1 MVYDKDCNE
10 KFPHRSQIV
19 IDQKRYDEYCMK
31 DISCA
36 TWKSINE
43 AGENVPWP
51 SECTPDKYKKMPQI
65 ARGSL
70 CKDIRKKYKKLS
82 SLQNDLD
89 GYKSLFKDISDNF
102 VDKYSEWIRD
112 RTKTAEDAYKDY
124 EGDWGKLK
132 IKMTNKNSEV
142 NTMMKEYK
150 TRITGVTNMF
160 ERDMGEHNEL
170 TTKINKT
177 KKRRMR
183 LGADLSKTDNYNKT
197 SGHIIET
204 IYYSTAIV
212 VMCIFLKKLN

>member
-10 KFPHRSQIV
+10 KFPNRSQIV

-31 DISCA
+31 DKSCA
-36 TWKSINE
+36 TWKSIND
-43 AGENVPWP
+43 AGEKVPWP
-51 SECTPDKYKKMPQI
+51 SECTPDTYKKMPLI

-82 SLQNDLD
+82 TLQNDLD

-102 VDKYSEWIRD
+102 VDKYSDWVRD
-112 RTKTAEDAYKDY
+112 RTQDTKDEYTEY
-124 EGDWGKLK
+124 ESDWGVLK
-132 IKMTNKNSEV
+132 MKMVERNTEV
-142 NTMMKEYK
+142 NEMMKEYK

-170 TTKINKT
+170 TKKINKT

-183 LGADLSKTDNYNKT
+183 IGADLSKTDNYNKT

-212 VMCIFLKKLN
+212 IMCIFLKKLN